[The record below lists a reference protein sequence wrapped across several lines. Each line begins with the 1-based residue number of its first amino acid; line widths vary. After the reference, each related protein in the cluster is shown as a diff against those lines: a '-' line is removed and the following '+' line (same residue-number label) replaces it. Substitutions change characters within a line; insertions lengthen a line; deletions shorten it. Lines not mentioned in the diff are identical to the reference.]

1 MADQVGG
8 AKGAYI
14 IFLKYSS
21 HLIFLQV
28 LAASKRGVCYQQSVV
43 VRFFFFWCG
52 SQSSDIFTA
61 NGEQARDLRGM
72 LE

>member
-28 LAASKRGVCYQQSVV
+28 LAASKWGVCYQQSVV
-43 VRFFFFWCG
+43 VRFFFVVARNHL
-52 SQSSDIFTA
+52 IFLQQTA
-61 NGEQARDLRGM
+61 SEP
-72 LE
+72 ETSEEC